1 MLGNHDSLYFAIIPL
16 TPSANKTIILGSPKD
31 SPRFGQ
37 KRKITIHLSLFIGTI
52 HRYCSLRNFAYLRG
66 AVPYIWGKCFLCLVQ
81 DFFLR
86 ESFPLKENSLLSPS
100 FIQFSLSA
108 ALKEKIY
115 QHIQEKVYQQI
126 PRQINNVICQQEKN
140 LQKRNLPAISC
151 KSSKIFK
158 KKLKINQDCI
168 RNLPAI
174 KKKNLSA
181 IFEKEIKNPNYQKR
195 TYCLNILHM
204 GFDRAANFS
213 WCWEF

>member
-16 TPSANKTIILGSPKD
+16 TPSATKTIILSSPKD
-31 SPRFGQ
+31 SPRFEQ
-37 KRKITIHLSLFIGTI
+37 KRKITIHSYYSPVTIHSSLFTGTI

-158 KKLKINQDCI
+158 KNFKINQNFWK
-168 RNLPAI
+168 RNQEP
-174 KKKNLSA
+174 
-181 IFEKEIKNPNYQKR
+181 
-195 TYCLNILHM
+195 
-204 GFDRAANFS
+204 
-213 WCWEF
+213 